1 MLTDGLGR
9 KVDFRNTV
17 LVMTSNIGARKL
29 VHRGPAMGFAGDS
42 GGDRVQ
48 KDILAEL
55 KKRFKPEFL
64 NRLDEVI
71 LFDRLTQPETEDIAG
86 RLLTAV
92 AGRLGALGVGL
103 SAPRE
108 AVALLARESFDGDN
122 GARPLRRAIR
132 NQVEEPAAELLLSHE
147 LNRGDT
153 LCLAVEEE
161 KLVLRPEKGQV

>member
-1 MLTDGLGR
+1 ME
-9 KVDFRNTV
+9 
-17 LVMTSNIGARKL
+17 
-29 VHRGPAMGFAGDS
+29 
-42 GGDRVQ
+42 

-55 KKRFKPEFL
+55 KTRFKPEFL

-71 LFDRLTQPETEDIAG
+71 LFDRLSQPETEDIAG

-132 NQVEEPAAELLLSHE
+132 SQVEEPAAELLLSHE
-147 LNRGDT
+147 LNQGDT
-153 LCLAVEEE
+153 LCGGGGEAGPPAGKATGLSFSPASAGS
-161 KLVLRPEKGQV
+161 GQRTAPRRRER